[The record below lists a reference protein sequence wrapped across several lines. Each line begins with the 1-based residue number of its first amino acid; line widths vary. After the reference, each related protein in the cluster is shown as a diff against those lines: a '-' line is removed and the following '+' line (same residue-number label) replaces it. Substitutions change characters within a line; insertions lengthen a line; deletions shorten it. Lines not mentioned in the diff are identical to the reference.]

1 MMRIFVILLAAIC
14 LLMGGCHSAKNVAA
28 NPDPVDEKGA
38 VAVEKADTAQKKS
51 KRKRRTTYR
60 QTPKAENMEELT
72 RRAEKGDTTAQD
84 KLGVIYLKGE
94 KVEKNVDK
102 AIEWWTK
109 AAENGSATAQYKLGV
124 CYQFGFGVKR
134 NHTRARYWYEKA
146 APRHASAKAALT
158 TLEE

>member
-1 MMRIFVILLAAIC
+1 MRIYVILIVAIC
-14 LLMGGCHSAKNVAA
+14 LVMGSCHSAKQVAVHQSR
-28 NPDPVDEKGA
+28 VDEKNA
-38 VAVEKADTAQKKS
+38 VAVEKADTAQKKTT
-51 KRKRRTTYR
+51 RKKRTTYR
-60 QTPKAENMEELT
+60 QTPKAENIEELT
-72 RRAEKGDTTAQD
+72 RRAEKGDTTAQH
-84 KLGVIYLKGE
+84 KLGVMYLKGE
-94 KVEKNVDK
+94 KVEKDVDK
-102 AIEWWTK
+102 AIEWWSK